1 MQLRTEALLIV
12 FSSVTFASTVNIQ
25 ASNTQVTV
33 GAPVHFSAS
42 TDFPDGSTVRY
53 RYRARR
59 AGGEFETI
67 RDFGPQ
73 TDLDWT
79 TIDRDGTYQ
88 IEVAAQNLDT
98 GETTFAL
105 ANIALGALIQNG
117 KETVTPT
124 SNALVFIFSSP
135 ACKAGGRM
143 RVSFHTDGGA
153 TTNTPFKN
161 CTPAHPLNF
170 YLAGMLAQT
179 LYHAHSTLQAADGTT
194 TDGAP
199 IDYTSGSL
207 PSNLKFTQY
216 TVSTP
221 APASASQPILLHSP
235 LSAATT
241 ATDLNGNVLWYYPG
255 SISSLTRPEAGV
267 IFGFLQDPSQD
278 PAHQYLRAFDLAG
291 VTLKET
297 NAERVTSQLHAM
309 GFQGITAF
317 HHEVRAIP
325 GGRVMAL
332 GATEQILTDVQGPG
346 AIDVLSDMIVVLDSD
361 LNVVWA
367 WDAIQWLDPK
377 RLATLNE
384 TCTNAGG
391 GCPPIYLAQKA
402 NDWLHGNALE
412 YVSDG
417 NILYSSRHQD
427 WVIKISFDGGNGD
440 GHILWKLGK
449 GGDFTYADG
458 DPYPWFSHQHDPAL
472 LPGAGTRMTVFDNG
486 NVRAAA
492 DSSAHSRG
500 QVLLLDE
507 TNMTASLALNMDMG
521 AYSYA
526 LGSAHR
532 LEDGG
537 FHFEL
542 GIISGTTNAQSVEV
556 DRKGSIVYQLNSP
569 SPEYRTFRL
578 DDLYSSVY

>member
-1 MQLRTEALLIV
+1 MRAALAVIF
-12 FSSVTFASTVNIQ
+12 FSSLGVASSVNLQ
-25 ASNTQVTV
+25 VSNTQSTL
-33 GAPVHFSAS
+33 GSPVHFSAT

-79 TIDRDGTYQ
+79 TIDRDGIYQ
-88 IEVAAQNLDT
+88 LEVAAQNLDT
-98 GETTFAL
+98 GETTFGVANVLLAAL
-105 ANIALGALIQNG
+105 TQNG
-117 KETVTPT
+117 QETITPT

-143 RVSFHTDGGA
+143 RVSFQTDGGA
-153 TTNTPFKN
+153 VTSTPFKN
-161 CTPAHPLNF
+161 CTPAHALNF
-170 YLAGMLAQT
+170 YLAGMLANT
-179 LYHAHSTLQAADGTT
+179 LYHAHSTLQAADGTV
-194 TDGAP
+194 TDGTP
-199 IDYTSGSL
+199 IDFTSGAL
-207 PSNLKFTQY
+207 PQGLNITQY
-216 TVSTP
+216 KVATP
-221 APASASQPILLHSP
+221 LAASAPQQIILHSP
-235 LSAATT
+235 LSATTT

-255 SISSLTRPEAGV
+255 SISSLTRPDSGV

-297 NAERVTSQLHAM
+297 NAERVSAQLKAM
-309 GFQGITAF
+309 GFQGITSF

-325 GGRVMAL
+325 GQRVMAL
-332 GATEQILTDVQGPG
+332 GSTEQLLTDVQGPG
-346 AIDVLSDMIVVLDSD
+346 AVDVLSDMIVVLDSN

-384 TCTNAGG
+384 TCTNTGG
-391 GCPPIYLAQKA
+391 GCPPIYLANKA

-412 YVSDG
+412 YVADG
-417 NILYSSRHQD
+417 NILYSARHQD

-440 GHILWKLGK
+440 GHILWRLGK
-449 GGDFTYADG
+449 DGDFTYADN
-458 DPYPWFSHQHDPAL
+458 DPYPWFSHQHDAAL
-472 LPGAGTRMTVFDNG
+472 IPGANGLMTVFDNG
-486 NVRAAA
+486 DVRYAA
-492 DSSAHSRG
+492 DNTTHSRG
-500 QVLLLDE
+500 QVVQIDE
-507 TNMTASLALNMDMG
+507 TKMTATLALNVDMG
-521 AYSYA
+521 AYSFA

-532 LEDGG
+532 LANDN

-542 GIISGTTNAQSVEV
+542 GIIRGTTNAETVEV
-556 DRKGSIVYQLNSP
+556 DGKGNVLYQLNSP
-569 SPEYRTFRL
+569 MPEYRTFRL
-578 DDLYSSVY
+578 HDLYTNGY